1 MFFKAN
7 KKKSSSKSNIF
18 KSLPENEKSPLVKS
32 IEHIRPRDIPLSTGA
47 KMGKTTHQ
55 LFINAVRYTIL
66 TASCLMFTGSLIAII
81 LYVMSYIQASEE
93 NKQMSNIFH
102 GGESLSYVTVDTP
115 GRTNVETLEI
125 SRSLAGE
132 VIDVNYSSGT
142 YNAEFEKLRSKIL
155 DLKRQNPD
163 VWGWITV
170 ENTNIDYPIMFSG
183 DNDYYLIHSPNK
195 KTNSQG
201 SIFADG
207 RTKPKMMDNK
217 ALVIYGHNMY
227 TTNTMFSALID
238 YTREDVFNNRRVI
251 ITTLDGIYTFEVFA
265 IYNSSPTYNYIRT
278 HFYNSNDFLNFMRT
292 CKSMSLFHK
301 DMQFFE
307 DDMLLTLSTCT
318 SQTDGRRWAIHAK
331 LIAISK

>member
-1 MFFKAN
+1 MFFKR
-7 KKKSSSKSNIF
+7 KTKKSSKKSTVF
-18 KSLPENEKSPLVKS
+18 RPLTEDKKTPLIKS
-32 IEHIRPRDIPLSTGA
+32 IERIRPRDIPLSAGA
-47 KMGKTTHQ
+47 KVQKTTYQ

-66 TASCLMFTGSLIAII
+66 TASSLMFLGSLVAIV
-81 LYVMSYIQASEE
+81 LYVLSYIQSNEQ
-93 NKQMSNIFH
+93 NQHMSNIFYSD
-102 GGESLSYVTVDTP
+102 ESLSYVTVDTP
-115 GRTNVETLEI
+115 GRSNVETLDI

-132 VIDVNYSSGT
+132 VIDIDYSTGV
-142 YNAEFEKLRSKIL
+142 YNEEFEKVRSKIL

-183 DNDYYLIHSPNK
+183 DNDYYLIHSPDK

-201 SIFADG
+201 SIYADG
-207 RTKPKMMDNK
+207 RTKPKLQDNK

-238 YTREDVFNNRRVI
+238 YTREDVFNNRRVV
-251 ITTLDGIYTFEVFA
+251 ITTLDGIYTFEVFS
-265 IYNSSPTYNYIRT
+265 IYNSSPKYNYIRT
-278 HFYNSNDFLNFMRT
+278 QFFNANDFLNFMRT
-292 CKSMSLFHK
+292 CESKSLFHK
-301 DMQFFE
+301 DIEFYE

-318 SQTDGRRWAIHAK
+318 SQSDGRRWAIHAK